1 MGLIDRVR
9 GRLKKATG
17 DLMGEKDLQR
27 QGEREERKADAKEDL
42 KRAQDQVEEHAVRVR
57 EAELDAEAS
66 RRRRS

>member
-1 MGLIDRVR
+1 MGLMDRVR

-66 RRRRS
+66 RRRRN

>member
-1 MGLIDRVR
+1 MDRVR

-66 RRRRS
+66 RRRRN

>member
-1 MGLIDRVR
+1 MDRVR

-27 QGEREERKADAKEDL
+27 QGEREERKADAKDDL
-42 KRAQDQVEEHAVRVR
+42 QRAQDQVEEHAVRVR

-66 RRRRS
+66 RRRRN

>member
-1 MGLIDRVR
+1 MGLMDRVR

-42 KRAQDQVEEHAVRVR
+42 QRAQDQVEEHAVRVR

-66 RRRRS
+66 RRRRN

>member
-1 MGLIDRVR
+1 MGLMDRVR

-17 DLMGEKDLQR
+17 DLMGEKDLRR

-42 KRAQDQVEEHAVRVR
+42 KHAQDQVEEHAVRVR

>member
-1 MGLIDRVR
+1 MDRVR